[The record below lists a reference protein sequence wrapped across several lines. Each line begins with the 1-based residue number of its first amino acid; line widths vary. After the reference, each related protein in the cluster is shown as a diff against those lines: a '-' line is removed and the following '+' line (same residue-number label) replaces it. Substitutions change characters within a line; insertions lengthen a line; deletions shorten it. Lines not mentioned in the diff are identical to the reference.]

1 MKPLLNVMK
10 KYSYFPF
17 HSVLTATFPVISLMA
32 MNSGQI
38 SLVYIA
44 RPLIISIIIS
54 AIILLAVNSI
64 IRDWIKT
71 GLIVSPIIIANSIF
85 GILFGYIQNKS
96 IFGFYLDH
104 RFVLV
109 IFLGSLLGVI
119 AISVIKSK
127 NNLKIFHQFFTIF
140 GLVAVMVPTIQL
152 IYFYISTFSTSS
164 PIRNIENIDKSIN
177 KINSESPDIYYFIL
191 DGYTRSDRLNNTFN
205 FDNTKFLQELGQLG
219 FYVAKCSRS
228 NYAHT
233 RLSLASSLNM
243 DYLSILAPELTPNI
257 QTKVRVD
264 ELIQHNKV
272 RYEFNRLG
280 YKFVSFQTGY
290 LFTEFHDA
298 DYYLDTSSI
307 ALNQLFITPFEK
319 LLLNESS
326 FTTLEIIL
334 PIKLWFESSSQSGY
348 YLVDKNKIDMLYNL
362 NLPSPK
368 FVFIHLNPAHRP
380 YVFTPNGEFQKD
392 SSFYGKDNGWPLN
405 QTVAKEGYIN
415 GIQFMDNALIPIIRK
430 LQSTK
435 NPPIIILQGDH
446 GYMNFDQTEILNAY
460 YFPDHDYQFLYP
472 TISPVNS
479 FRVIFNQFFNQT
491 YPLLLDRSYKSQI
504 APYPFAIKEIK
515 EKFTECF
522 GD

>member
-1 MKPLLNVMK
+1 
-10 KYSYFPF
+10 
-17 HSVLTATFPVISLMA
+17 MA

-44 RPLIISIIIS
+44 RPLIISLIIS
-54 AIILLAVNSI
+54 AIILTSVNLI

-96 IFGFYLDH
+96 IFGFNLDH

-109 IFLGSLLGVI
+109 IFLGSILGVI

-127 NNLKIFHQFFTIF
+127 NNLIIFHQFFAIF
-140 GLVAVMVPTIQL
+140 GLVAVLVPTIQL
-152 IYFYISTFSTSS
+152 IYFQISAFSTSS
-164 PIRNIENIDKSIN
+164 PIRNIENNGKSIN

-191 DGYTRSDRLNNTFN
+191 DGYTRLDRLKSTFN
-205 FDNTKFLQELGQLG
+205 FDNTKFLQELSQMG

-243 DYLSILAPELTPNI
+243 DYLNIIAPELTPDI

-290 LFTEFHDA
+290 LFTEFRDA
-298 DYYLDTSSI
+298 DYYIDTSSI
-307 ALNQLFITPFEK
+307 TLNQPFITPFEK
-319 LLLNESS
+319 QLLNESA
-326 FTTLEIIL
+326 FTVLEII
-334 PIKLWFESSSQSGY
+334 PPVKLWFESSSQSGN
-348 YLVDKNKIDMLYNL
+348 YLIDKNKIDMLNNL

-380 YVFTPNGEFQKD
+380 YVFTPNGEFQRD
-392 SSFYGKDNGWPLN
+392 NSFYSKDDGWPIS
-405 QTVAKEGYIN
+405 QAIGKEGYKN
-415 GIQFMDNALIPIIRK
+415 GILYLDNALIPIIK
-430 LQSTK
+430 GLQSTK

-460 YFPDHDYQFLYP
+460 YFPDQDYQILYP

-479 FRVIFNQFFNQT
+479 FRVILNQYFNRS
-491 YPLLLDRSYKSQI
+491 YSLLPDRSYKSQI
-504 APYPFAIKEIK
+504 APNPFAIKEIK
-515 EKFTECF
+515 EKFPGCIEE
-522 GD
+522 